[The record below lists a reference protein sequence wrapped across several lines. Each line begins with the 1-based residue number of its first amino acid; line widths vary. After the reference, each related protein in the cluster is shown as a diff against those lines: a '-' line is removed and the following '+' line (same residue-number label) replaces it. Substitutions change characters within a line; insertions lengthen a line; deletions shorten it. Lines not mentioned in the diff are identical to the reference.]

1 MIKRQVV
8 FVILAG
14 FWLSSPQFFAEDANL
29 AGQGHAVLTVLPANP
44 NVQDARISLQD
55 LTVKVNGKQVASTGL
70 VPLRGDQDRTE
81 IVILID
87 GSARS
92 SLGTQFSDIAHF
104 ASEIPTNTKI
114 ALAYMENGR
123 ALVESQ
129 LTANPAQFTNALHVP
144 AGVSNQSANPYF
156 CLSDLAAHWPSSDL
170 SARRIAILV
179 TDGVDD
185 FNLSYDPDDPYVQ
198 AAIKDSARAGLQ
210 VYSIYWRS
218 RGTVDQS
225 QYENNAGQS
234 LISMV
239 TAATGGHSY
248 WEGDN
253 NPVSFEPFF
262 IDMRRRLRS
271 QYALSFTAPAVKKP
285 ELANFEL
292 KSSNRSAKIEAP
304 RQVWIGRATEPQK

>member
-1 MIKRQVV
+1 MRSIVAV
-8 FVILAG
+8 SIFAAILA
-14 FWLSSPQFFAEDANL
+14 FSACSAAQDSSS
-29 AGQGHAVLTVLPANP
+29 QGNGRAIVTVLPASGGE
-44 NVQDARISLQD
+44 QDAQISQQD
-55 LTVKVNGKQVASTGL
+55 LAVKVDGKHVTATGL
-70 VPLRGDQDRTE
+70 TPLRGDRDRTE

-87 GSARS
+87 SSARS
-92 SLGTQFSDIAHF
+92 SLGTQFNDIAHF

-129 LTANPAQFTNALHVP
+129 LSATPGQLAGALHVS
-144 AGVSNQSANPYF
+144 GGGSSQSANPYF
-156 CLSDLAAHWPSSDL
+156 CLSDLAAHWPSSDS
-170 SARRIAILV
+170 SARRIAVLI

-185 FNLSYDPDDPYVQ
+185 FNLSFDPDDPYMQ
-198 AAIKDSARAGLQ
+198 AAIKASVQAGLQ

-218 RGTVDQS
+218 RGIVDQS
-225 QYENNAGQS
+225 AYENNAGQS

-262 IDMRRRLRS
+262 KDLRRRLRS
-271 QYALSFTAPAVKKP
+271 QYVLSFTAPAVKKP

-292 KSSNRSAKIEAP
+292 KSGNRSAKIEAP
-304 RQVWIGRATEPQK
+304 RQVWIGGSTEPRK